1 MSDVLSTIRAI
12 KKSLTQPSDVLGPQQ
27 KAALVQMGIETPET
41 LRPPEA
47 PPAPLGYE
55 VTVNRKPRPQ
65 MSQDIVE
72 RAKAANKA
80 AADAKLQAIL
90 KARGAA
96 AAAPAV
102 PEPSF
107 DTNAVLKRTRS
118 FGQ

>member
-1 MSDVLSTIRAI
+1 VSDVLGVIRDI
-12 KKSLTQPSDVLGPQQ
+12 KKSLRQPSDVLGPQQ
-27 KAALVQMGIETPET
+27 KAALIRMGVDTPET

-47 PPAPLGYE
+47 PPEPLGYE
-55 VTVNRKPRPQ
+55 VIVNKKPRPQ

-96 AAAPAV
+96 AATPAV

-107 DTNAVLKRTRS
+107 NTDAVLNRTRG